1 MNKDEAIKE
10 IKQLKELLDSGIL
23 TQDEYDVKSA
33 DLKKIILDSEKK
45 KDEPS
50 ESKKEKEYWEQK
62 AKEKP
67 KTESTLKPTK
77 AKQEKETVKPKVDAA
92 RNYIEK
98 EKEIKISFKQFVII
112 SSIVCFILC
121 LIIPQNYEYNW
132 GFPEAFGSFI
142 AANIGTIIY
151 LIAKRGKEKN
161 KKIFLVLQY
170 LPLMLASFGNYYDY
184 SMGNDS
190 FSKPTKA
197 IESQAPK
204 HHLPNY
210 EQQGSRGAYIDKY
223 NIDKY
228 KFADSDYWYE
238 IEENELDEFLNE
250 NYNVTPRDKRT
261 REMLEE
267 LYIYTIN
274 GIKYEVRSSER
285 MEFLKKYPNAIYKN
299 SGWARKY

>member
-121 LIIPQNYEYNW
+121 LIIPQNFVEYNW
-132 GFPEAFGSFI
+132 DFPDAFGYFI
-142 AANIGTIIY
+142 GVNIGTIIY
-151 LIAKRGKEKN
+151 L
-161 KKIFLVLQY
+161 KILGVILPIIMTLFLISNQQKQLNLKHQNIIYPTTSSKAVEERTLISITLISINLQIVIIG
-170 LPLMLASFGNYYDY
+170 M
-184 SMGNDS
+184 
-190 FSKPTKA
+190 K
-197 IESQAPK
+197 
-204 HHLPNY
+204 
-210 EQQGSRGAYIDKY
+210 
-223 NIDKY
+223 
-228 KFADSDYWYE
+228 
-238 IEENELDEFLNE
+238 
-250 NYNVTPRDKRT
+250 
-261 REMLEE
+261 
-267 LYIYTIN
+267 
-274 GIKYEVRSSER
+274 
-285 MEFLKKYPNAIYKN
+285 
-299 SGWARKY
+299 